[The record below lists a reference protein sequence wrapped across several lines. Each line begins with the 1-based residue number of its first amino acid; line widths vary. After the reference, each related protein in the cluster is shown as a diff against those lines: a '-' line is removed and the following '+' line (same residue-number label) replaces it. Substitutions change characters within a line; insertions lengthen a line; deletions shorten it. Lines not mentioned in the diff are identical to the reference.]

1 MWGYEVCRQL
11 KNNNK
16 TRNISVIFVAAKNEV
31 ADEILGLELG
41 AVDYI
46 TQPTNP
52 PIFLARDKTQW
63 VVKQVQDF
71 LRNQNQLLEPEVLK
85 VPWKSKPFRR

>member
-46 TQPTNP
+46 PNP
-52 PIFLARDKTQW
+52 LILQFSWQET
-63 VVKQVQDF
+63 
-71 LRNQNQLLEPEVLK
+71 
-85 VPWKSKPFRR
+85 KPNGS